1 MDLVANSTTLNKKVV
16 GSRWHLAQIRPLFSL
31 AKLQVSPKN
40 NTKTDNWF
48 PISDISKLEQATTT
62 RLSASNKRSW
72 TTSTSPPSADCPKM
86 ERWAAAPKS
95 VGRESSAKSAAPVL
109 PQDQN
114 TGMLAS
120 TDPLSQETWKWTSP
134 TSMLK
139 LHASRADPWKSL
151 GWQLL
156 LFWFLL
162 APCEQKL
169 EKLHKINLIF

>member
-1 MDLVANSTTLNKKVV
+1 MDLVANSTTLNKVI

-48 PISDISKLEQATTT
+48 PIPDISKLEQATTA
-62 RLSASNKRSW
+62 RLWASNKRSW
-72 TTSTSPPSADCPKM
+72 TTSTSPPSPDSPKM
-86 ERWAAAPKS
+86 ERWAAAHRS

-134 TSMLK
+134 TWMLK
-139 LHASRADPWKSL
+139 LHASKAEPWKSL
-151 GWQLL
+151 GWQLPH
-156 LFWFLL
+156 FWLLL
-162 APCEQKL
+162 APCDETSYKSDS
-169 EKLHKINLIF
+169 